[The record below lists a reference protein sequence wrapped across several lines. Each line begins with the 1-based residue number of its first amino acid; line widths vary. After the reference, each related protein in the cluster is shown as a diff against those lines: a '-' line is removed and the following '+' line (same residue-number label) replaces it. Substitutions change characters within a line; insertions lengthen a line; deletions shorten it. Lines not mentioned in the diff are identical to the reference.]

1 MTAEVADALA
11 QVLRQQPNIQC
22 LNLNDTSLTDEV
34 RCIHGETSLYDCMNS
49 TCGTA
54 AIMKAI
60 GPHEVPSKSHA

>member
-49 TCGTA
+49 SCGTA
-54 AIMKAI
+54 AIM
-60 GPHEVPSKSHA
+60 